1 MTDKKEFIFKI
12 TVSEDTSS
20 EWATKV
26 QMEVGDQKDVQLNEA
41 VGAMVHLVMNQNKKI
56 LEKFYEDHKDL
67 TDEQKENERY
77 SLIAQNLIS
86 FKIIVNNIIKEI
98 FGDID
103 PLKLSKAEEDIH
115 QLAMDTM
122 NKSFKNKQIS

>member
-1 MTDKKEFIFKI
+1 
-12 TVSEDTSS
+12 
-20 EWATKV
+20 
-26 QMEVGDQKDVQLNEA
+26 MEVGDQKDVQLNEA